1 MRTALESGA
10 RFSDAA
16 AQHAELFPPY
26 AVEILRSAELTGNL
40 DEVLDQLADYL
51 EREIETSHRVRSAM
65 AYPLVVMGLAVIVTI
80 VLVTY
85 VLPKFRDFFSS
96 LNAKLPL
103 PTRILL
109 AMAKFISHWGLIIGV
124 VLVVLVVAGFI
135 AERTETGKEIRDRLI
150 LKIPV
155 IGSLIHTAIVERFCR
170 LLASMTIAGVGLP
183 RPLPSPRR
191 PPTTRCSARVWPRPA
206 PP

>member
-1 MRTALESGA
+1 M
-10 RFSDAA
+10 F
-16 AQHAELFPPY
+16 

-80 VLVTY
+80 VLVVY
-85 VLPKFRDFFSS
+85 VLPKFRDFFST

-109 AMAKFISHWGLIIGV
+109 AMASFISRWGLIIGV
-124 VLVVLVVAGFI
+124 VLVMLVVAGFLL
-135 AERTETGKEIRDRLI
+135 ERTDTG
-150 LKIPV
+150 
-155 IGSLIHTAIVERFCR
+155 
-170 LLASMTIAGVGLP
+170 
-183 RPLPSPRR
+183 RR
-191 PPTTRCSARVWPRPA
+191 SGTG
-206 PP
+206 